1 MDKIYVLKKVAKNI
15 QKIRKE
21 KGYTQESFAE
31 KMNVSWSYVSKLESG
46 TQNLSVGKIAE
57 IANYLNADIN
67 DLLEI

>member
-46 TQNLSVGKIAE
+46 TQNLSVGKIVE